1 MSTLSEIVSAQDPH
15 NQVLS
20 TKEICLPPWER
31 AVNKRQTRDRGQGE
45 GEGRGRE
52 AYLPWR
58 TKDCLW
64 IETDVAP

>member
-31 AVNKRQTRDRGQGE
+31 AVNKRQTEIEDKEKGRGE
-45 GEGRGRE
+45 GERRICPGGQ
-52 AYLPWR
+52 R
-58 TKDCLW
+58 T
-64 IETDVAP
+64 ASG